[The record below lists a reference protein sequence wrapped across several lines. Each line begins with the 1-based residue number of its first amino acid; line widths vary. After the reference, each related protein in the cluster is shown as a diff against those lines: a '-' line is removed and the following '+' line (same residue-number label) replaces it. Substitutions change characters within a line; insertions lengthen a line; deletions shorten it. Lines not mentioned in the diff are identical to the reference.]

1 MRTLRALG
9 LVAVGLCLALGT
21 PARAADTKAPTQK
34 VDMNMASAKELEE
47 LPGVGPATA
56 KKIIAGRPYTAV
68 ADLSKAGVPAKTIT
82 EITPLVTVGAA
93 AATATSAAAPAAPA
107 ASKSESRA
115 PTAARASTAAPAGP
129 VDLNTASQKDLEAL
143 PAVGPATAK
152 KIIAGRPYAAIA
164 DLSKAGVP
172 VKTIAEITPLVT
184 VSAPKSAAPAAAPP
198 VAAAPAAAPA
208 PASAPATAA
217 APVTQSAPATAA
229 PAQAPPVKGMVWVN
243 TETKVYHRE
252 GDRWYGNT
260 KHGKYMNEADAIAA
274 GYHASKEK
282 EKKQP

>member
-1 MRTLRALG
+1 MRNLRALG
-9 LVAVGLCLALGT
+9 LVAVGLCLALGA
-21 PARAADTKAPTQK
+21 PARGAEKKAAPAQK
-34 VDMNMASAKELEE
+34 VDLNTASEKELEE

-68 ADLSKAGVPAKTIT
+68 TDLSKAGVPAKTIT
-82 EITPLVTVGAA
+82 EITPLVTIGAA
-93 AATATSAAAPAAPA
+93 ASSTAPAAAAPAAAAPA
-107 ASKSESRA
+107 KSESRA

-129 VDLNTASQKDLEAL
+129 VDLNSASQKDLESL
-143 PAVGPATAK
+143 PGVGPATAK
-152 KIIAGRPYAAIA
+152 KIMAGRPWAAVA

-172 VKTIAEITPLVT
+172 AKTIAEITPLVT
-184 VSAPKSAAPAAAPP
+184 VGAPKTAAPAPVAPPPAAAASTTSAPAAPAP
-198 VAAAPAAAPA
+198 VTAAPAAAPA
-208 PASAPATAA
+208 QPPPA
-217 APVTQSAPATAA
+217 
-229 PAQAPPVKGMVWVN
+229 KGMVWVN

-260 KHGKYMNEADAIAA
+260 KHGKYMTEADAIAA